1 MPNKPP
7 KPEDITAD
15 PTPGKL
21 EFMEN
26 GEANSYAVLTTEGR
40 WLLNL
45 LHNGEAT
52 LASQRANM
60 RRLVA
65 CWNACE
71 LLSTEQVEAIDGL
84 MPATLAYQVMQR
96 QREML
101 LECLE
106 YSLRWHDQLDMTD
119 VELVRKTVDAVKAGR
134 WSIEP

>member
-7 KPEDITAD
+7 KPEDITAN
-15 PTPGKL
+15 PMPGKL
-21 EFMEN
+21 EFVEN
-26 GEANSYAVLTTEGR
+26 GEANSYNILNAEGR
-40 WLLNL
+40 WLLSMQ
-45 LHNGEAT
+45 HNGQEVLDT
-52 LASQRANM
+52 QRANM

-101 LECLE
+101 LERLE
-106 YSLRWHDQLDMTD
+106 HTLRWHDQLNMTD
-119 VELVRKTVDAVKAGR
+119 VELIRKTVDAVKAGE
-134 WSIEP
+134 WKLS